1 MHPIIFHVQCFLGQ
15 FIKNGEEKRHNL
27 DHENCV
33 YQTVNQK
40 YNHVMWD
47 IIEEKRKQLTNVL
60 LMNVLIEVNYISRN
74 YYLKKPKHI
83 LIVKKI
89 QYCIIK
95 SNNPVCYAFSNQQN
109 TQTYW
114 IVFIIISCYN

>member
-15 FIKNGEEKRHNL
+15 FIKNGEEKRHSL

-47 IIEEKRKQLTNVL
+47 IIEDKRKQLTIVYTINVL
-60 LMNVLIEVNYISRN
+60 IIEVNYIFRN

-83 LIVKKI
+83 LIVKKFNI
-89 QYCIIK
+89 E
-95 SNNPVCYAFSNQQN
+95 
-109 TQTYW
+109 
-114 IVFIIISCYN
+114 